1 MELLF
6 TQKTIKPLS
15 AGKSEENEDPKQI
28 TQKKELYDRSF
39 GRGNTSSVKTILK
52 IKFIIQSNCY

>member
-6 TQKTIKPLS
+6 TQKTIKPLC

-28 TQKKELYDRSF
+28 TQKKELYD
-39 GRGNTSSVKTILK
+39 
-52 IKFIIQSNCY
+52 

>member
-1 MELLF
+1 MVQCIKAKAYRNGTLF

-28 TQKKELYDRSF
+28 TQKKELYD
-39 GRGNTSSVKTILK
+39 
-52 IKFIIQSNCY
+52 